1 MQLTSSLSAFNGEND
16 FNYFIE
22 TTQNMPI
29 QSKQSDNHVFNY
41 SYEYN
46 IHDQKPI
53 HDYIA
58 KLEKKIIIQT
68 KKLSE
73 LEKYKYKCEQFIKK
87 TNPYQILP
95 ITDEM
100 LSNNYEIIKDPIN
113 AAEQRN
119 YIDLL
124 KKTIENELI
133 KNGLLNQNIKVEEI
147 IDFAKIKLENEE
159 CKKQLVLA
167 HSMINSLKSDLVELT
182 KENEEYK
189 INKDK
194 NLSIKNN
201 ESINI
206 NNEHILNIN
215 QKLINYK
222 ENYEKINED
231 FEKLMNEK
239 KQIKKENNKLKNE
252 IIKYKEQTIK
262 LNKELDNNILN
273 NKSNI
278 NIIDDEE
285 KNELIL
291 ENEKLKESLE
301 NLTIKNNKLEKENK
315 INKNKIIELNDK
327 HKIDKEKLF
336 QEINKLI
343 KENRIIKEKELNS
356 GIRNYIIED
365 TEEENKKMKTIPLNN
380 NNKEINNLI
389 KMQKKY
395 DDLNIKYSILNKK
408 YESLL
413 NKYGKN
419 IKEQN
424 KINELFN
431 KRNIS
436 KDNKINEFKNLFEK
450 LIETNNKN
458 NYDININDK
467 KDSFE
472 YNKIKFILWE
482 MDNEINEKN
491 KIISENK
498 YDKNVLENEVA
509 IKFKYY
515 DEYISNNKS
524 KIKILLNQLFNLLIL
539 FKEKHESLTKDN
551 ESVDYISHQ
560 FLIDIDKIINQINAI
575 NNLTNYDIELDD
587 NIFFETIKNFMDL
600 LSQEIILIYTK
611 SYNYKKY
618 NFHHRSK
625 SEVTKNVEELFPI
638 KNSKEDCAEII
649 KESKQL
655 KKQNHFYF
663 KENIDLKNK
672 LNDINNKLNEFIL
685 KYNHNQ
691 KTVSICNEGKK
702 NLLNIMFKF
711 IKNVNDN
718 DFIKIMYDILTITEQ
733 INLIQINKCL
743 VEEKLNIILKNNED
757 LNEEYS
763 NNLEE
768 HLLKEINKLKKL
780 IEDYNN
786 LIDEKN
792 EILKN
797 LKDDYL
803 KKEELYS
810 NNIQNMKE
818 KNIALTNEKEE
829 SNNKIISLEKEIKE
843 HEKNKISDNE

>member
-1 MQLTSSLSAFNGEND
+1 
-16 FNYFIE
+16 
-22 TTQNMPI
+22 MPI
-29 QSKQSDNHVFNY
+29 QSQQSDNHVFNY
-41 SYEYN
+41 SYENN
-46 IHDQKPI
+46 IHEKKPI

-87 TNPYQILP
+87 INPYQILP

-100 LSNNYEIIKDPIN
+100 LSNDYEIIKDPIN

-189 INKDK
+189 MYKDK
-194 NLSIKNN
+194 NISIKNN

-206 NNEHILNIN
+206 NNEQILDIN

-278 NIIDDEE
+278 NIVDDEE

-301 NLTIKNNKLEKENK
+301 NLTIENNKLEKENK

-336 QEINKLI
+336 KEINKLI
-343 KENRIIKEKELNS
+343 KENRIIKEKDLNA

-365 TEEENKKMKTIPLNN
+365 TEVENKKMKTPLNN
-380 NNKEINNLI
+380 TNKENNKLL

-431 KRNIS
+431 KRTLS

-450 LIETNNKN
+450 LIETKSKN
-458 NYDININDK
+458 NDDINMNDK
-467 KDSFE
+467 KDSFD
-472 YNKIKFILWE
+472 YNKIKLILWE
-482 MDNEINEKN
+482 MDNEIIEKN
-491 KIISENK
+491 KIISENRN
-498 YDKNVLENEVA
+498 DKNALENEVS

-524 KIKILLNQLFNLLIL
+524 KIKILLNQLLNLLIL
-539 FKEKHESLTKDN
+539 FREKHESLTKNN

-560 FLIDIDKIINQINAI
+560 FLKDIDKIINQINSI
-575 NNLTNYDIELDD
+575 NNITNYDIELDD

-611 SYNYKKY
+611 SYKYKKY

-625 SEVTKNVEELFPI
+625 SEDTKNVEELFPI
-638 KNSKEDCAEII
+638 KNTREDYTEII

-655 KKQNHFYF
+655 KKQNYFYF

-672 LNDINNKLNEFIL
+672 LNDLNNKLNEFIL

-691 KTVSICNEGKK
+691 KTVAICNEGKK

-711 IKNVNDN
+711 IKNVKDN

-763 NNLEE
+763 NNLEK

-780 IEDYNN
+780 IKDYDN

-797 LKDDYL
+797 LKDKYS

-810 NNIQNMKE
+810 NDIQIMKE
-818 KNIALTNEKEE
+818 KNIALANEKEE
-829 SNNKIISLEKEIKE
+829 SNNKIVSSEKEIKE
-843 HEKNKISDNE
+843 QGGGGVSDNE

>member
-1 MQLTSSLSAFNGEND
+1 MQLTSSISAFNEEND

-22 TTQNMPI
+22 TTKNMPI
-29 QSKQSDNHVFNY
+29 QSKQSDNHVLNY
-41 SYEYN
+41 SYENN
-46 IHDQKPI
+46 IHDKKPI
-53 HDYIA
+53 YDYIA

-87 TNPYQILP
+87 INPYQILP

-100 LSNNYEIIKDPIN
+100 LSNDYEIIKDPIN

-189 INKDK
+189 MNKDI
-194 NLSIKNN
+194 NLNIKNN
-201 ESINI
+201 ESINM
-206 NNEHILNIN
+206 NNEQILDIN

-252 IIKYKEQTIK
+252 IIKYKEQAFK

-273 NKSNI
+273 NKGNI
-278 NIIDDEE
+278 NIVNDEE
-285 KNELIL
+285 KNELII

-301 NLTIKNNKLEKENK
+301 NLTIENNKLEKENK
-315 INKNKIIELNDK
+315 INKNKIKELNSK
-327 HKIDKEKLF
+327 YKIDKEKLF

-343 KENRIIKEKELNS
+343 KENRIIKEKDLNS
-356 GIRNYIIED
+356 EICNYIIGEA
-365 TEEENKKMKTIPLNN
+365 EVENKKMKTISFNKNN
-380 NNKEINNLI
+380 ENNNLI
-389 KMQKKY
+389 KIQKKY
-395 DDLNIKYSILNKK
+395 DDLNIKYSILDKK

-450 LIETNNKN
+450 LLESNNKN
-458 NYDININDK
+458 NNDININDR
-467 KDSFE
+467 KDSFD
-472 YNKIKFILWE
+472 YNRIKFILWE
-482 MDNEINEKN
+482 MDNEIDEKN
-491 KIISENK
+491 RIISENK
-498 YDKNVLENEVA
+498 NDKNALENEVT

-524 KIKILLNQLFNLLIL
+524 NIKILLNQLFNLLIL
-539 FKEKHESLTKDN
+539 FKEKHESLTKNN
-551 ESVDYISHQ
+551 ESVDYISHH

-575 NNLTNYDIELDD
+575 NNITNYDIELDD
-587 NIFFETIKNFMDL
+587 NIFFERIKNFMDL

-611 SYNYKKY
+611 SYKYKKY

-625 SEVTKNVEELFPI
+625 SEVTKNIEELFPI
-638 KNSKEDCAEII
+638 KYSKDDCTEIM
-649 KESKQL
+649 KELKQL
-655 KKQNHFYF
+655 KKQNYSYF
-663 KENIDLKNK
+663 KENMNLKNK
-672 LNDINNKLNEFIL
+672 LSDLNNKLNEFIL

-718 DFIKIMYDILTITEQ
+718 YFIKIMYDILSLSEQ

-743 VEEKLNIILKNNED
+743 VEEKLNI
-757 LNEEYS
+757 S
-763 NNLEE
+763 
-768 HLLKEINKLKKL
+768 
-780 IEDYNN
+780 
-786 LIDEKN
+786 
-792 EILKN
+792 
-797 LKDDYL
+797 
-803 KKEELYS
+803 
-810 NNIQNMKE
+810 
-818 KNIALTNEKEE
+818 
-829 SNNKIISLEKEIKE
+829 
-843 HEKNKISDNE
+843 

>member
-1 MQLTSSLSAFNGEND
+1 
-16 FNYFIE
+16 
-22 TTQNMPI
+22 MPI
-29 QSKQSDNHVFNY
+29 QSQQSDNHVFNY
-41 SYEYN
+41 SYENN
-46 IHDQKPI
+46 IHEKKPI

-87 TNPYQILP
+87 INPYQILP

-100 LSNNYEIIKDPIN
+100 LSNDYEIIKDPIN

-189 INKDK
+189 MYKDK
-194 NLSIKNN
+194 NISIKNN

-206 NNEHILNIN
+206 NNEQILDIN

-278 NIIDDEE
+278 NIVDDEE

-301 NLTIKNNKLEKENK
+301 NLTIENNKLEKENK

-336 QEINKLI
+336 KEINKLI
-343 KENRIIKEKELNS
+343 KENRIIKEKDLNS

-365 TEEENKKMKTIPLNN
+365 TEVENKKMKTPLNN
-380 NNKEINNLI
+380 TNKENNKLL

-431 KRNIS
+431 KRNLS

-450 LIETNNKN
+450 LIETKSKN
-458 NYDININDK
+458 NDDINMNDK
-467 KDSFE
+467 KDSFD
-472 YNKIKFILWE
+472 YNKIKLILWE
-482 MDNEINEKN
+482 MDNEIIEKN
-491 KIISENK
+491 KIISENRN
-498 YDKNVLENEVA
+498 DKNALENEVS

-524 KIKILLNQLFNLLIL
+524 KIKILLNQLLNLLIL
-539 FKEKHESLTKDN
+539 FREKHESLTKNN

-560 FLIDIDKIINQINAI
+560 FLKDIDKIINQINSI
-575 NNLTNYDIELDD
+575 NNITNYDIELDD

-611 SYNYKKY
+611 SYKYKKY

-625 SEVTKNVEELFPI
+625 SEDTKNVEELFPI
-638 KNSKEDCAEII
+638 KNTREDYTEII

-655 KKQNHFYF
+655 KKQNYFYF

-672 LNDINNKLNEFIL
+672 LNDLNNKLNEFIL

-691 KTVSICNEGKK
+691 KTVAICNEGKK

-711 IKNVNDN
+711 IKNVKDN

-763 NNLEE
+763 NNLEK

-780 IEDYNN
+780 IKDYDN

-797 LKDDYL
+797 LKDKYS

-810 NNIQNMKE
+810 NDIQIMKE
-818 KNIALTNEKEE
+818 KNISLANEKEE
-829 SNNKIISLEKEIKE
+829 SNNKIVSSEKEIKE
-843 HEKNKISDNE
+843 QGGGGVSDNE